1 MRLTGHKLSSLRK
14 MCLMNYFISISLY
27 FPIEVAYLNSLGF
40 SGIQITMINLC
51 LPLFIGI
58 LEIPTG
64 HLGDIKSRKTIM
76 VYAILSFILSLVI
89 LLSFRNFFMIFIAY
103 FLEGLGWSLAS
114 GNNDALLKD
123 VMNSDVEGFNKGLS
137 KFYEFSFLATLSS
150 SILLVTM
157 TSLGYDDFKLLL
169 VITLIIR
176 VLALVF
182 GLSVTA
188 QNRKQEDCKKH
199 VLSISEATKKY
210 IKNKTTIAIAVYE
223 GIGRFQFF
231 FPTIYQIVLIVNGF
245 PIKYI
250 AYINFGYV
258 VLQYFIQKYS
268 QRIIKAFTRKQ
279 LLYILPLIQSL
290 LMLSVFTDN
299 IFILSISIILIYAC
313 IPLKTQIA
321 NEYKHIYIDD
331 YNRSTYISIV
341 SFIALTF
348 STIAFFI
355 VGITFNF
362 SNFLGKVVFIALIV
376 FFSLITVKRIVVLDS
391 KFDEL
396 KDEKS

>member
-1 MRLTGHKLSSLRK
+1 MILKRYKLSSLRK

-64 HLGDIKSRKTIM
+64 HLGDIKSRKDIM

-89 LLSFRNFFMIFIAY
+89 LLSFKNFFMIFIAY

-157 TSLGYDDFKLLL
+157 TSLGYDDFRLLL

-176 VLALVF
+176 ILALVF
-182 GLSVTA
+182 GLSVTT
-188 QNRKQEDCKKH
+188 QNRKQEDCKKY

-268 QRIIKAFTRKQ
+268 QRIIRTFTRKQ

-355 VGITFNF
+355 VGVTFNF
-362 SNFLGKVVFIALIV
+362 SDFLGKVVFITLIV

-391 KFDEL
+391 KFDKLE
-396 KDEKS
+396 ESKS

>member
-1 MRLTGHKLSSLRK
+1 MKLIRNKVSSLRK

-40 SGIQITMINLC
+40 SAIQITIINLC

-64 HLGDIKSRKTIM
+64 HLGDIKSRKSIM
-76 VYAILSFILSLVI
+76 VYSIVSFIMSLII
-89 LLSFRNFFMIFIAY
+89 LLSFKNFFMIFIAY

-123 VMNSDVEGFNKGLS
+123 IMNSEVDEFNQGLS

-150 SILLVTM
+150 SILLVAM
-157 TSLGYDDFKLLL
+157 TSFGYDDFKLLL
-169 VITLIIR
+169 IITLMIR

-182 GLSVTA
+182 GLSVTS
-188 QNRKQEDCKKH
+188 QNRKQEDCEKY

-231 FPTIYQIVLIVNGF
+231 FPTIYQIVLIINGF

-268 QRIIKAFTRKQ
+268 QCIIKAFTRKT
-279 LLYILPLIQSL
+279 LLYILPLIQST
-290 LMLSVFTDN
+290 LMLSLFTNN
-299 IFILSISIILIYAC
+299 ILILSISIILIYAC

-321 NEYKHIYIDD
+321 NEYKHVYIDD

-348 STIAFFI
+348 STVIFFI
-355 VGITFNF
+355 VGLVFNYSDIIGKIAFIT
-362 SNFLGKVVFIALIV
+362 LII
-376 FFSLITVKRIVVLDS
+376 FFSMISIKSIVVLDS
-391 KFDEL
+391 KFDKLEY
-396 KDEKS
+396 EKS